1 MTMQFQKVQQG
12 FTLIELMIVVAIIGI
27 LSAMAIPSYTSY
39 TAKAQGAEAYVL
51 LDGMKTPT
59 VQGVG
64 EAVLPNSCSLAQGNN
79 PYLYAAISVGQY
91 VTGVTATGTATTC
104 ALKATYGAS
113 LSAAIAGGSVTYT
126 YTPSSGNWACTTAVS
141 GGGTPL
147 PANVKPTTCN

>member
-1 MTMQFQKVQQG
+1 MQFQKVQQG

-64 EAVLPNSCSLAQGNN
+64 EAILPGSCSLANN

-126 YTPSSGNWACTTAVS
+126 YTPSSGNWACTTLAL
-141 GGGTPL
+141 GGGML
-147 PANVKPTTCN
+147 PANVKPTTCQ